1 MLSEISITG
10 YRSIRQL
17 RLPLRRVTVVV
28 GANGTG
34 KTNLYRAIAL
44 LQGAASGSLARDIA
58 AEGGMDSVF
67 WAGGRKTGS
76 APLEEEAGNWVHSVR
91 KDQSHRIAIAAR
103 FDRDE
108 GLDYSLELG
117 APIPGRGLPGEA
129 VVKSEQVAMAGGKR
143 SVTLLDRKASGL
155 RVRGIEGRWEE
166 PGLELLGS
174 ETALSMVAASHPQ
187 IANLR
192 QAMLQWRFYQG
203 FRTDPASPLRKPS
216 ASASATHLDADG
228 GNLAAVFA
236 TLAWIREDTRAL
248 DAAIDQAFP
257 GAKLEIG
264 GDADGLRIALRYRDY
279 PFRPFSVAELS
290 DGTLQFL
297 ALAGALLSYRPPPLL
312 VLNEPEASLH
322 PDIVPAIGAMVA
334 EAART
339 SQIIVVT
346 HSTILADAIA
356 EATGAR
362 PMRLL
367 RDGNGTEVEGYNA
380 LMGRFDDED

>member
-17 RLPLRRVTVVV
+17 RLPLRRVTVVL

-44 LQGAASGSLARDIA
+44 LQGAATGTLARDIA

-76 APLEEEAGNWVHSVR
+76 ADIEGEAGNWTHGLR
-91 KDQSHRIAIAAR
+91 KDQPNRIIIEAQFEDGDGLGYRIA
-103 FDRDE
+103 
-108 GLDYSLELG
+108 LG
-117 APIPGRGLPGEA
+117 APIIGRGLPGEA
-129 VVKSEQVAMAGGKR
+129 VVKSEEVRLQAGKR
-143 SVTLLDRKASGL
+143 SVCLLERKAASL
-155 RVRGIEGRWEE
+155 QVRDADGRWAE

-174 ETALSMVAASHPQ
+174 ETALSVVAAAHPQ
-187 IANLR
+187 VANLR
-192 QAMLQWRFYQG
+192 QSMLHWRFYHG
-203 FRTDPASPLRKPS
+203 FRTDPASPLRQPSPS
-216 ASASATHLDADG
+216 ASATQLDPDG

-236 TLAWIREDTRAL
+236 TLAWLRQDTVAL
-248 DAAIDQAFP
+248 DTAINAAFP

-264 GDADGLRIALRYRDY
+264 GDANGLRIALRYKDY
-279 PFRPFSVAELS
+279 PFRPFSAAELS

-322 PDIVPAIGAMVA
+322 PDILPSLGSMVA
-334 EAART
+334 EAAKT

-346 HSTILADAIA
+346 HSRILADAIA
-356 EATGAR
+356 AATGAR
-362 PMRLL
+362 PLRLQ
-367 RDGNGTEVEGYNA
+367 RDGNGTTIEGFNPLLA
-380 LMGRFDDED
+380 RFDDE